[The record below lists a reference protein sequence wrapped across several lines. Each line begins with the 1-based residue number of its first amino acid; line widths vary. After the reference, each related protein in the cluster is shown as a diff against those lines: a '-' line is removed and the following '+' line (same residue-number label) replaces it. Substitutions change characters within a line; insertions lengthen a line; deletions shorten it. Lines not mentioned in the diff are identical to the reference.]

1 MKSCIRAALIVALA
15 VGTSLA
21 LAGLSNATDPTL
33 HLEGSGDLSS
43 PTCACS
49 TTSCTG
55 VFTANLTGTPFTT
68 ASLNLPLSTGLLP
81 VAGKGGCATATGF
94 GTLNSGKFSVQ
105 FYGQVCSDPL
115 RQWFSLSGN
124 VQMVVSPETPGPGT
138 AASGTLVAGGPIH
151 LPCGTST
158 RSPFPGATA
167 DMLVSILG
175 VAGKVPLLTPS
186 TKIRRRISSTSP
198 DDKAA

>member
-1 MKSCIRAALIVALA
+1 MNRRIRAALVVGLA
-15 VGTSLA
+15 VGASMTLARLANAGDPSL
-21 LAGLSNATDPTL
+21 N
-33 HLEGSGDLSS
+33 LEGTGDLSS
-43 PTCACS
+43 QSCACS
-49 TTSCTG
+49 TTSCAG
-55 VFTANLTGTPFTT
+55 VFTANLTGTPFAT

-124 VQMVVSPETPGPGT
+124 LQLVVHPETPGLGT

-151 LPCGTST
+151 LPCGAVT

-167 DMLVSILG
+167 GMLVSILG
-175 VAGKVPLLTPS
+175 VTGKVPLLTP
-186 TKIRRRISSTSP
+186 
-198 DDKAA
+198 